1 MRKFRLFASLVLIL
15 SISLNL
21 CSCQKDKDRLSCL
34 SVVCSLTNAEVR
46 LPAGKIYHSKANHGE
61 DAFISEHLLSALYGN
76 GKMPEVCD
84 GWIEYS
90 FFLSHL
96 HPCEFAVIYCNSH
109 NNATDTAKLLCK
121 RISSIKSAKADSEG
135 ILQNAR
141 VIILHNY
148 VLLIISSD
156 TESAIKIVKSLIC

>member
-21 CSCQKDKDRLSCL
+21 CSCVQGKDRPSCL
-34 SVVCSLTNAEVR
+34 SVILSLTNAEVR